1 MSKRVIGIGGSSP
14 RHGHLGPA
22 QRALYAAGNHHAVYR
37 LAELSPSRSASIGS
51 VLLSQNFSGLSVDQ
65 VQPRAGL
72 THDGFV
78 LVVGRVLVVF
88 VPPML
93 NV

>member
-1 MSKRVIGIGGSSP
+1 
-14 RHGHLGPA
+14 
-22 QRALYAAGNHHAVYR
+22 
-37 LAELSPSRSASIGS
+37 
-51 VLLSQNFSGLSVDQ
+51 

>member
-1 MSKRVIGIGGSSP
+1 LIGIGAKCRIVSAQSSS
-14 RHGHLGPA
+14 
-22 QRALYAAGNHHAVYR
+22 AL
-37 LAELSPSRSASIGS
+37 SIG
-51 VLLSQNFSGLSVDQ
+51 
-65 VQPRAGL
+65 AGL

-88 VPPML
+88 VTPML

>member
-1 MSKRVIGIGGSSP
+1 MGVIGIGAKYRIFVSAQSSS
-14 RHGHLGPA
+14 
-22 QRALYAAGNHHAVYR
+22 AG
-37 LAELSPSRSASIGS
+37 SIG
-51 VLLSQNFSGLSVDQ
+51 
-65 VQPRAGL
+65 AGL

-88 VPPML
+88 VTPML